1 MEKKI
6 PCSIKLPFK
15 MLLFFTRSVKEVKID
30 ETCLIHGRLD
40 AGDAIMKK
48 KKRKRVT
55 KSINKSTSGNK
66 L

>member
-48 KKRKRVT
+48 KNKIKKAQ
-55 KSINKSTSGNK
+55 KSN
-66 L
+66 

>member
-1 MEKKI
+1 
-6 PCSIKLPFK
+6 

-48 KKRKRVT
+48 KNKIKKAQ
-55 KSINKSTSGNK
+55 KSN
-66 L
+66 